1 MQFLDR
7 FRNFYQSLNHWQ
19 DLMFDFLV
27 LAPLIGII
35 FLVSFRFGLWLVKKI
50 FNFNFQL
57 RLFKS
62 NILNYL
68 ILIVIGFFISIII
81 GLAPWFLPWKNN
93 YSFAYQRI
101 QGWCKNP
108 RHHRGGKVND
118 VLITTWIQDW

>member
-1 MQFLDR
+1 
-7 FRNFYQSLNHWQ
+7 
-19 DLMFDFLV
+19 
-27 LAPLIGII
+27 LIGII

-81 GLAPWFLPWKNN
+81 GLAP
-93 YSFAYQRI
+93 
-101 QGWCKNP
+101 
-108 RHHRGGKVND
+108 
-118 VLITTWIQDW
+118 